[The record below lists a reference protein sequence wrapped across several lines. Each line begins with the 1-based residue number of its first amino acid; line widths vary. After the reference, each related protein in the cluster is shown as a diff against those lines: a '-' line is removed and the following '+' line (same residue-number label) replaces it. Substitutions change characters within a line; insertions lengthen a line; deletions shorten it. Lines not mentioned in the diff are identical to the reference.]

1 MLQQSHYHI
10 AIKVSK
16 GACLTDDSEMLARR
30 ATELM
35 LHADTYSPG
44 MIRAA
49 TYPDLIERVRVEVE
63 ANGGTWV
70 LMGPEATMRQ
80 PGPAEGK
87 PFVIERIV

>member
-1 MLQQSHYHI
+1 VLQQSHYHI

-16 GACLTDDSEMLARR
+16 GACTTDESDVLARR
-30 ATELM
+30 ATEYM
-35 LHADTYSPG
+35 LHADTYYPA

-49 TYPDLIERVRVEVE
+49 TYPDLIEKVRVEVE

-80 PGPAEGK
+80 DNVK
-87 PFVIERIV
+87 PFVIERLI